1 MARTRKERDW
11 NYYKPFLQQYCLG
24 NLSYS
29 DKIPPHAA
37 YYQRKFFAPGEN
49 VNRGTGSI
57 TLFDPTN
64 PREGHQLTMWKDW
77 SDPMGKAGDIY
88 ALVMKNEHIQTR
100 WEAYDRCEDLFGPAK
115 HVVRT
120 QAVRKRNRAMRYK
133 KRESAFKLTNEQI
146 ALEDAKCREQRREIE
161 AQVIE
166 NVKETGCLFKSLR
179 HMPCQ
184 VGHDRKGE
192 LVYHNMTCA
201 NYMYAMILDN
211 ADPRYISERDA
222 KKEGWRIKDGAKPV
236 TFEYL
241 DTKSSPYH
249 LMRWQLY
256 NGADVIGMPPYKAR
270 PVTPERDV
278 LDNIRIML
286 RGNGI
291 TDDNTVLFDNPI
303 EKLRDL
309 AAESTW
315 HEAKVLGQ
323 RTLERELV
331 MTQLMQQCG
340 ASQYKLADVKPVLE
354 HLERDFERKG
364 CENLF
369 KSGYRMDLAVRG
381 ITGKYTDQLLRDTLE
396 QTRAFQAAEKAPFKE
411 LRVYM
416 ASDFKLPGDDGFIP
430 KGAALEG
437 ERAYKALAAILRE
450 DMRLF
455 GRSDDPAFG
464 REVSLYINLRNDGIK
479 GRISLPLGHLAA
491 GNRGTVSESIAELLL
506 KPDKDKV
513 FTNGGRETAV
523 GERVRLQIFNSPECK
538 RRLEENPTLYK
549 EQVMGEIEKE
559 FMVKEAAVLKKMES
573 FAAEESQ
580 YMKHHPELSLG
591 KDRADTYLY
600 RIPSNMCQD
609 EKEVLRTF
617 GSDMIVNIRRPDF
630 YGKEMDGYVIETR
643 GALVSDGQGRFLS
656 LASLSKGSEVAAEPF
671 LKENEAKKHQ
681 EFETKFEISITDTA
695 GEERYKGETA
705 RQCLAYLMMDD
716 RDMYERQKSGMK
728 PVELSQRQHVTV
740 RFGDQVLMD
749 EDVYLGQLKL
759 GNYTS
764 VYDMLEARCKDR
776 QSLRDLYGGL
786 HVSEKYTVNPELLDI
801 LQSYQQVPQELI
813 DQDLEREF
821 LPEGMESSRPRVGQ
835 KASVAMQW
843 YKAKALVNYC
853 HTEREITDHIVA
865 DMARKYKAETI
876 ERVIKT
882 HLPELKNCVHQSL
895 ERPEIQKTIKENRER
910 NAMRLGKVVNK

>member
-1 MARTRKERDW
+1 MARTKKERDW
-11 NYYKPFLQQYCLG
+11 NYYKPFLQEYCLG

-29 DKIPPHAA
+29 NKIPPHAA

-57 TLFDPTN
+57 TLFDPSN
-64 PREGHQLTMWKDW
+64 PREGNQYTMWKDW
-77 SDPMGKAGDIY
+77 SDPQGKAGDIY
-88 ALVMKNEHIQTR
+88 ALIMKNEHIQTR

-120 QAVRKRNRAMRYK
+120 QAIRKRNRAMRYK
-133 KRESAFKLTNEQI
+133 KKESTFKLTNEQI
-146 ALEDAKCREQRREIE
+146 ALENAKCREQRRKIE
-161 AQVIE
+161 AQVIQNLKE
-166 NVKETGCLFKSLR
+166 NGCLFRSLN
-179 HMPCQ
+179 HIPCQ
-184 VGHDRKGE
+184 VGHDRKGG
-192 LVYHNMTCA
+192 LVYHQMTCA
-201 NYMYAMILDN
+201 NYMHAMILNQD
-211 ADPRYISERDA
+211 DPRYISERDA
-222 KKEGWRIKDGAKPV
+222 KKEGWRIRDGAKPV

-256 NGADVIGMPPYKAR
+256 NGADVIGMPPHKAR
-270 PVTPERDV
+270 PMTPEKDV
-278 LDNIRIML
+278 LDNIRVML

-291 TDDNTVLFDNPI
+291 TDDNSVLFDDPMGQ
-303 EKLRDL
+303 LREL
-309 AAESTW
+309 ASESTW

-364 CENLF
+364 SQNLF

-396 QTRAFQAAEKAPFKE
+396 QTRVFQAAEKAPFKE

-455 GRSDDPAFG
+455 GRSDEPEFG
-464 REVSLYINLRNDGIK
+464 REVSLCIKVRNDDIQEQ
-479 GRISLPLGHLAA
+479 ISLPLGRLAA

-506 KPDKDKV
+506 KTDRDKV
-513 FTNGGRETAV
+513 FTEAGRETAV
-523 GERVRLQIFNSPECK
+523 GERVRLQMFNSPEYRK
-538 RRLEENPTLYK
+538 TYEENPKLCE
-549 EQVMGEIEKE
+549 EQAISEIEKE
-559 FMVKEAAVLKKMES
+559 FIVKEAVVLKKMES

-580 YMKHHPELSLG
+580 YMQHHPELALG
-591 KDRADTYLY
+591 KHRADTYLY
-600 RIPSNMCQD
+600 QVPGKYCQD
-609 EKEVLRTF
+609 EKEVLRAF
-617 GSDMIVNIRRPDF
+617 GSDLVVNIRRPDF

-643 GALVSDGQGRFLS
+643 GALMSDGQGHFLS
-656 LASLSKGSEVAAEPF
+656 PGHNEVIVGPF
-671 LKENEAKKHQ
+671 LKENEARKLQ
-681 EFETKFEISITDTA
+681 DFESKFELSITDTT

-705 RQCLAYLMMDD
+705 RQCLSYLMMDD

-749 EDVYLGQLKL
+749 EDVYLGQLAM

-764 VYDMLEARCKDR
+764 VYDMLEAHCKDR

-786 HVSEKYTVNPELLDI
+786 HVNEKYTVNPELLDI
-801 LQSYQQVPQELI
+801 VQSYQQVPQELI

-882 HLPELKNCVHQSL
+882 YLPELKNCVHQSL

-910 NAMRLGKVVNK
+910 NVMRLGKVVNR

>member
-11 NYYKPFLQQYCLG
+11 NYYKPFLQEYCLG

-29 DKIPPHAA
+29 NKIPPHAA
-37 YYQRKFFAPGEN
+37 YYQRKFYAPGEN

-57 TLFDPTN
+57 TLFDPSN
-64 PREGHQLTMWKDW
+64 PREGTQLTMWKDW
-77 SDPMGKAGDIY
+77 SDPQGKAGDIY
-88 ALVMKNEHIQTR
+88 ALIMKNEHIQTR

-120 QAVRKRNRAMRYK
+120 QAVRTRNRAMRYK
-133 KRESAFKLTNEQI
+133 KKESAFKLTNEQI
-146 ALEDAKCREQRREIE
+146 ALEDAKCREQRRKIE
-161 AQVIE
+161 EQVIQ
-166 NVKETGCLFKSLR
+166 NLKEHGCLFQSLN
-179 HMPCQ
+179 HIPCQ

-192 LVYHNMTCA
+192 LVYHSMTCA
-201 NYMYAMILDN
+201 NYMHAMILDN
-211 ADPRYISERDA
+211 ADPRYISARDA
-222 KKEGWRIKDGAKPV
+222 KKEGWQIKDGAKPV

-270 PVTPERDV
+270 PVTPEKDV
-278 LDNIRIML
+278 LDNIRVML
-286 RGNGI
+286 RANGI
-291 TDDNTVLFDNPI
+291 TDDNTALFDDPV

-315 HEAKVLGQ
+315 HDAKVLGQ

-369 KSGYRMDLAVRG
+369 KSGYRMDLAVRD

-396 QTRAFQAAEKAPFKE
+396 QTRAFQLAEKAPFKD

-416 ASDFKLPGDDGFIP
+416 ASDFKMPGDDGFIP

-437 ERAYKALAAILRE
+437 ERAYKTLAAILRE

-455 GRSDDPAFG
+455 GHSDDPAFG
-464 REVSLYINLRNDGIK
+464 REVSLYIKSRNDGIK

-506 KPDKDKV
+506 KPDRDNV
-513 FTNGGRETAV
+513 FTDAGREIAV
-523 GERVRLQIFNSPECK
+523 GERVRLQVFNSPEYRK
-538 RRLEENPTLYK
+538 TYEENPK
-549 EQVMGEIEKE
+549 RCEEQMMDEIEKE
-559 FMVKEAAVLKKMES
+559 FMVKETAVLKKMES

-580 YMKHHPELSLG
+580 YMQHHPELALG
-591 KDRADTYLY
+591 NRRADTYLY
-600 RIPSNMCQD
+600 RIPGNMCQD

-617 GSDMIVNIRRPDF
+617 GSDLVVNIRRPAF
-630 YGKEMDGYVIETR
+630 YGKKLDGYVIETR
-643 GALVSDGQGRFLS
+643 GTLIPDGQGRFL
-656 LASLSKGSEVAAEPF
+656 LPGRDGIWAEPF
-671 LKENEAKKHQ
+671 LKENEIRKLQ
-681 EFETKFEISITDTA
+681 EFERQFEISVTDTT
-695 GEERYKGETA
+695 GNEQYKGETA
-705 RQCLAYLMMDD
+705 RQCLSYLMVDD
-716 RDMYERQKSGMK
+716 RDMYEHQKGGMK
-728 PVELSQRQHVTV
+728 PVELSEMHHVTV
-740 RFGDQVLMD
+740 RYGENVLID
-749 EDVYLGQLKL
+749 EDMYLGQMKL

-764 VYDMLEARCKDR
+764 VYSLVTSRCDDT
-776 QSLRDLYGGL
+776 QVLRDLHGGL
-786 HVSEKYTVNPELLDI
+786 HISEKYTQSPELLDI
-801 LQSYQQVPQELI
+801 VRSYEQIPQEEI
-813 DQDLEREF
+813 QKTVEQEF

-835 KASVAMQW
+835 KASAAMQW
-843 YKAKALVNYC
+843 YKAKAIVNYC
-853 HTEREITDHIVA
+853 HTGKEIADHIVA
-865 DMARKYKAETI
+865 DMARKYKVETI

-882 HLPELKNCVHQSL
+882 HLPELKEYVHQSL

-910 NAMRLGKVVNK
+910 NAMRPGKAVNR

>member
-1 MARTRKERDW
+1 MARTKKERDW
-11 NYYKPFLQQYCLG
+11 NYYKPFLQEYCLG

-29 DKIPPHAA
+29 NKIPPHAA

-57 TLFDPTN
+57 TLFDPSN
-64 PREGHQLTMWKDW
+64 PREGNQYTMWKDW
-77 SDPMGKAGDIY
+77 SDPQGKAGDIY
-88 ALVMKNEHIQTR
+88 ALIMKNEHIQTR

-120 QAVRKRNRAMRYK
+120 QAIRKRNRAMRYK
-133 KRESAFKLTNEQI
+133 KKESTFKLTNEQI
-146 ALEDAKCREQRREIE
+146 ALENAKCREQRRKIE
-161 AQVIE
+161 AQVIQNLKE
-166 NVKETGCLFKSLR
+166 NGCLFRSLN
-179 HMPCQ
+179 HIPCQ

-192 LVYHNMTCA
+192 LVYHQMTCA
-201 NYMYAMILDN
+201 NYMHAMILNQD
-211 ADPRYISERDA
+211 DPRYISERDA
-222 KKEGWRIKDGAKPV
+222 KKEGWRIRDGAKPV

-270 PVTPERDV
+270 PMTPEKDV
-278 LDNIRIML
+278 LDNIRVML

-291 TDDNTVLFDNPI
+291 TDDNSVLFDDPMGQ
-303 EKLRDL
+303 LREL
-309 AAESTW
+309 ASESTW

-340 ASQYKLADVKPVLE
+340 ASQYKLADVRPVLE

-364 CENLF
+364 SQNLF

-396 QTRAFQAAEKAPFKE
+396 QTRVFQAAEKAPFKE

-416 ASDFKLPGDDGFIP
+416 ATDFKAPGEDGFIP

-437 ERAYKALAAILRE
+437 ERAYKALTAIFRE
-450 DMRLF
+450 DMKLF
-455 GRSDDPAFG
+455 GRSDAPAFG
-464 REVSLYINLRNDGIK
+464 REVSLYIKLRNDGIK
-479 GRISLPLGHLAA
+479 GRISLPLGRLAG
-491 GNRGTVSESIAELLL
+491 GNRGTVSESISELLL
-506 KPDKDKV
+506 KPDRDKV
-513 FTNGGRETAV
+513 FTEAGRETAV
-523 GERVRLQIFNSPECK
+523 GERVRLQMFNSPEYRK
-538 RRLEENPTLYK
+538 TYEENPKLCE
-549 EQVMGEIEKE
+549 EQAISEIEKE
-559 FMVKEAAVLKKMES
+559 FIVKEAVVLKKMES

-580 YMKHHPELSLG
+580 YMQHHPELALG
-591 KDRADTYLY
+591 KHRADTYLY
-600 RIPSNMCQD
+600 QVPGKYCQD
-609 EKEVLRTF
+609 EKEVLRAF
-617 GSDMIVNIRRPDF
+617 GSDLVVNIRRPDF

-643 GALVSDGQGRFLS
+643 GALMSDGQGHFLS
-656 LASLSKGSEVAAEPF
+656 PGHNEVIVGPF
-671 LKENEAKKHQ
+671 LKENEARKLQ
-681 EFETKFEISITDTA
+681 DFESKFELSITDTT

-705 RQCLAYLMMDD
+705 RQCLSYLMMDD

-749 EDVYLGQLKL
+749 EDVYLGQLAM

-764 VYDMLEARCKDR
+764 VYDMLEAHCKDR

-786 HVSEKYTVNPELLDI
+786 HVNEKYTVNPELLDI
-801 LQSYQQVPQELI
+801 VQSYQQVPQELI

-882 HLPELKNCVHQSL
+882 HLPELKNCVRQSL

-910 NAMRLGKVVNK
+910 NAMRLGKVVNR